1 MKIHG
6 TAKGGALATKDFGV
20 AFGGNGAVSQICFAD
35 GTTDDYVGASRTSV
49 GTQIGTAGTNEWLD
63 KTTLNVTVY
72 LKRSNTNSGNITMIQ
87 TDSGGTIATSTSV
100 DGVTGALDSATLT
113 TSYVTYTFTFDSA
126 ITISADTYI
135 GIFRAY
141 GGAGLIDVQ
150 IWPCTEGGGCMTDA
164 LINQGFDDAN
174 YGSGSLNWCIDG

>member
-6 TAKGGALATKDFGV
+6 TAKGAALSTKDFGV
-20 AFGGNGAVSQICFAD
+20 AFSGNGAVSQICFAD
-35 GTTDDYVGASRTSV
+35 GTTNDYVGASRTSV

-72 LKRSNTNSGNITMIQ
+72 LKRANTNSGNITMIQ
-87 TDSGGTIATSTSV
+87 TNAGGTIATSDTV
-100 DGVTGALDSATLT
+100 LDSATLT
-113 TSYVTYTFTFDSA
+113 TSYVTYTFTFGSA

-141 GGAGLIDVQ
+141 GGAGQIDVQ
-150 IWPCTEGGGCMTDA
+150 IWPCSEGGGCMTDA
-164 LINQGFDDAN
+164 TIMQGFDDPN